1 MIETNPT
8 AAEFAALLAEVK
20 VAERLCSDARG
31 GIEEEA
37 AGQRVMAATSA
48 ILSARPT
55 DPGVMA
61 AQLRFLVAGLGVNAD
76 ARGALAHIAEQL
88 EAFASGV
95 LLSADAVQQIRAA
108 LLEVLQHSG
117 GGMEPN
123 DDPGPIAGNR
133 ALRPGVGAST
143 ARRDPAAPS
152 GGGEGGLK
160 VSGANRPGCA
170 ARAGSDHAPKGGSAH
185 GYANL

>member
-1 MIETNPT
+1 MTNPT
-8 AAEFAALLAEVK
+8 AAEFMALLAEVK
-20 VAERLCSDARG
+20 LAERLCSDARG

-37 AGQRVMAATSA
+37 AAQRVMAASNA

-61 AQLRFLVAGLGVNAD
+61 AQLRFLVAGLGANAD

-117 GGMEPN
+117 GRMEPN
-123 DDPGPIAGNR
+123 DDPDLSPGIGLYAQESERQLRAAIQLLDQVAGR
-133 ALRPGVGAST
+133 AA
-143 ARRDPAAPS
+143 
-152 GGGEGGLK
+152 
-160 VSGANRPGCA
+160 
-170 ARAGSDHAPKGGSAH
+170 
-185 GYANL
+185 

>member
-1 MIETNPT
+1 MIETSPT
-8 AAEFAALLAEVK
+8 ATEFAALLAEVK

-37 AGQRVMAATSA
+37 AGQRVIAASSA

-88 EAFASGV
+88 DAFASGV

-117 GGMEPN
+117 GGMEPE
-123 DDPGPIAGNR
+123 DDPDLSPGIGLYAQQSERQLRAAIQLLDQAAGR
-133 ALRPGVGAST
+133 A
-143 ARRDPAAPS
+143 AA
-152 GGGEGGLK
+152 
-160 VSGANRPGCA
+160 
-170 ARAGSDHAPKGGSAH
+170 
-185 GYANL
+185 